1 MLRRKKHPRGGH
13 SLLPLCYMD
22 RAGRDRCSS
31 DSKVV
36 YLSER
41 EAQDSVELSRALS
54 GLALR
59 TYQGFCGYWHL
70 SSQRQTRE

>member
-1 MLRRKKHPRGGH
+1 MLRRKKHPRGGL

-41 EAQDSVELSRALS
+41 EAQDSVELSRA
-54 GLALR
+54 
-59 TYQGFCGYWHL
+59 
-70 SSQRQTRE
+70 